1 MLCAMESAP
10 DAKARTAC
18 CNTVFHQERRGL
30 EQVHLGLSRC
40 LKSLKSLLSLILVRP
55 KGSAKTILTGSQ
67 QFLPRDSFCSF
78 CALLKPLRYSPAF
91 LDQNMEKHCDL
102 DKNRRKVNALFHPS
116 CDHCAENIVNWRG
129 QCLSRL
135 GLASFRESSSLQR
148 TSGTVRH
155 CGHPMRV
162 L

>member
-1 MLCAMESAP
+1 MESAP

-102 DKNRRKVNALFHPS
+102 DKNRRKVNPLFHPGAIF
-116 CDHCAENIVNWRG
+116 HAITAPRI
-129 QCLSRL
+129 LSTGAANVSVGL
-135 GLASFRESSSLQR
+135 DLLASAK
-148 TSGTVRH
+148 
-155 CGHPMRV
+155 V
-162 L
+162 LHFKEPPELCTTAVILCEY